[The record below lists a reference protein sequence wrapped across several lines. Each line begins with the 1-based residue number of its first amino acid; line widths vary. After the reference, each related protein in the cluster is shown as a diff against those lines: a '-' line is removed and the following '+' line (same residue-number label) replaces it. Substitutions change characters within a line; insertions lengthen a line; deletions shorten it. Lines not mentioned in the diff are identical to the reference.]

1 MMRNLKRLASLF
13 LFAVLSLTLTLPAFA
28 AESDTGFTDVDAAAW
43 FAQEAVWCR
52 ENGVMNGTSDSTFSP
67 DRTMTR
73 GMLATVLYR
82 AAGSPAVTG
91 SPSFSDVPSSSA
103 YANGVAW
110 AAANGIVTGYG
121 DGRFGLNAPVT
132 RQQIAAILWR
142 YDGSETVETAASFTD
157 SASISSYAA
166 HAVNWAA
173 ANGII
178 AGRNDGSFDP
188 TGNATRAQVAVIL
201 YRYLTGT
208 ASQTPDQGE
217 TPEDSANILIAYFS
231 CTGNTESIANHLD
244 SILDADVYEINPEV
258 PYTDADLNYGDPNSR
273 TSIEMNDP
281 NARPAISEGVENMED
296 YDIIFLGYP
305 IWWGDAPRIISTFL
319 ESYDF
324 SGKTIIP
331 FCTSGSSGIGSSASD
346 LEALTEGATWLDG
359 QRFSG
364 NASEATVESWVN
376 GLDIELPMA
385 A

>member
-1 MMRNLKRLASLF
+1 MMRNLKRLATLF
-13 LFAVLSLTLTLPAFA
+13 LSAALSLTLALPVFA
-28 AESDTGFTDVDAAAW
+28 AESDTGFEDVDASAW

-52 ENGVMNGTSDSTFSP
+52 DNGVMNGTSDSTFSP

>member
-1 MMRNLKRLASLF
+1 MRNLKRLASLF
-13 LFAVLSLTLTLPAFA
+13 LSAALSLTLVLPVFA
-28 AESDTGFTDVDAAAW
+28 AESDTGFTDVGAAAW

-52 ENGVMNGTSDSTFSP
+52 DNGVMNGTSDSTFSP

-82 AAGSPAVTG
+82 AAGSPVVTG
-91 SPSFSDVPSSSA
+91 FPSFSDVSSSSA

-142 YDGSETVETAASFTD
+142 YDGSEMVETAASFTD
-157 SASISSYAA
+157 SDSISSYAA

-188 TGNATRAQVAVIL
+188 TGIATRAQVAVIL

-231 CTGNTESIANHLD
+231 CTGNTESIANHLG
-244 SILDADVYEINPEV
+244 SILDADVYEITPEV

-305 IWWGDAPRIISTFL
+305 IWWGDAPRIIRTFL

-376 GLDIELPMA
+376 GLDLNLDA
-385 A
+385 AV

>member
-52 ENGVMNGTSDSTFSP
+52 DNGVMNGTSDSTFSP

-178 AGRNDGSFDP
+178 AGRNDGSLDP

-281 NARPAISEGVENMED
+281 NTRPAISEGVGNMED

-319 ESYDF
+319 ESYD
-324 SGKTIIP
+324 
-331 FCTSGSSGIGSSASD
+331 
-346 LEALTEGATWLDG
+346 
-359 QRFSG
+359 
-364 NASEATVESWVN
+364 
-376 GLDIELPMA
+376 
-385 A
+385 

>member
-1 MMRNLKRLASLF
+1 MMRNLKRLATLF
-13 LFAVLSLTLTLPAFA
+13 LSAALSLTLALPVFA
-28 AESDTGFTDVDAAAW
+28 AESDTGFEDVDASAW

-52 ENGVMNGTSDSTFSP
+52 DNGVMNGTSDSTFSP

-244 SILDADVYEINPEV
+244 SILDADVYEITPEV

>member
-1 MMRNLKRLASLF
+1 MRNLKRLATLF
-13 LFAVLSLTLTLPAFA
+13 LSAALSLTLALPVFA
-28 AESDTGFTDVDAAAW
+28 AESDTGFEDVDASAW

-52 ENGVMNGTSDSTFSP
+52 DNGVMNGTSDSTFSP

-331 FCTSGSSGIGSSASD
+331 FCTSGSSGIGSSVSN
-346 LEALTEGATWLDG
+346 LEALTEGAIWLDG

-376 GLDIELPMA
+376 GLDLNLDTA
-385 A
+385 V

>member
-1 MMRNLKRLASLF
+1 MMRNLKRLATLF
-13 LFAVLSLTLTLPAFA
+13 LSAALSLTLALPVFA
-28 AESDTGFTDVDAAAW
+28 AESDTGFEDVDASAW

-52 ENGVMNGTSDSTFSP
+52 DNGVMNGTSDSTFSP

-244 SILDADVYEINPEV
+244 SILDADVYEITPEV

-324 SGKTIIP
+324 SGRTIIP

>member
-1 MMRNLKRLASLF
+1 MRNLKRLATLF
-13 LFAVLSLTLTLPAFA
+13 LSAALSLTLALPVFA
-28 AESDTGFTDVDAAAW
+28 AESDTGFEDVDASAW

-52 ENGVMNGTSDSTFSP
+52 DNGVMNGTSDSTFSP